1 MGVLT
6 SKGLKGI
13 WATLL
18 LPLHGDD
25 SIDFA
30 CFKNDLD
37 FILEAGV
44 SGVYTNG
51 TAGEFYNQ
59 TEEEFDM
66 IQSLVAENCS
76 SKNIPFQ
83 VGASHGSPPV
93 CIERIKRSKK
103 LQPDAYQ
110 IIFPDWLPLI
120 AEEQIQFLNR
130 VADIADPVPL
140 VLYNPGHSKTLL
152 KPEDFSRLQKEVPQL
167 IGIKVAA
174 KDDAWF
180 RAMELHGSG
189 LSVFI
194 QGHRLAS
201 GFKAGIA
208 KGSYSNI
215 ACLNPVGAVA
225 WYRLMQED
233 IAEALVIENRILAF
247 FETCIF
253 PFAKAGYSDPAL
265 DKLLAFAGGWTVS
278 GTRLRWPYKC
288 ISEKEALSVRK
299 QAKKMLPAIL
309 TKI

>member
-1 MGVLT
+1 MNALT
-6 SKGLKGI
+6 PERLEGI

-18 LPLHGDD
+18 LPLNGDD

-30 CFKNDLD
+30 CLKKDLD

-44 SGVYTNG
+44 SGIYTNG

-66 IQSLVAENCS
+66 IQSLVAEKCK

-83 VGASHGSPPV
+83 VGASHGSPV
-93 CIERIKRSKK
+93 ICIERIKRSKK

-110 IIFPDWLPLI
+110 VIFPDWLPLT
-120 AEEQIQFLNR
+120 AEEQARFLNR
-130 VADIADPVPL
+130 IADIADPVPL
-140 VLYNPGHSKTLL
+140 VLYHPGHSKTLL
-152 KPEDFSRLQKEVPQL
+152 RPEDFSRLQKEVPAL

-174 KDDAWF
+174 KDDEWC
-180 RAMELHGSG
+180 RAMKIRGSG

-201 GFKAGIA
+201 GIKAGIA

-215 ACLNPVGAVA
+215 ACLNPAGAVA
-225 WYRLMQED
+225 WYQLMKED
-233 IAEALVIENRILAF
+233 IEEALSIEKKIGNF

-253 PFAKAGYSDPAL
+253 PFAKAGYADPAL
-265 DKLLAFAGGWTVS
+265 DKLLAFAGGWS
-278 GTRLRWPYKC
+278 QAGTRLRFPYKWV
-288 ISEKEALSVRK
+288 SEADALSVRQ
-299 QAKKMLPAIL
+299 QAKKMLPAFI
-309 TKI
+309 TQF